1 MNIDVLTYSELK
13 HQEGIAVEAIGMLR
27 QALEKQQ
34 EKLRLI
40 RERVEVV
47 KKQEKKNEA

>member
-1 MNIDVLTYSELK
+1 MNITTLSYDELK

-40 RERVEVV
+40 RERVEMV
-47 KKQEKKNEA
+47 KKQQHREER